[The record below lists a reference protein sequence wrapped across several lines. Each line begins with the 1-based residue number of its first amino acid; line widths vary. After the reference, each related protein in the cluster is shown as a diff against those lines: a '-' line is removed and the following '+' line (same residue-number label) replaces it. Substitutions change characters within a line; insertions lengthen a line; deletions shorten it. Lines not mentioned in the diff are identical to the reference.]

1 MKIFLNFLT
10 YSRIFLTPLIIYLVI
25 NSNFFEAGVV
35 FIYCSISDLADGKI
49 ARKYKLVSEHGN
61 YMDPLADK
69 ILMIGTLS
77 SILYLG
83 LISIWAF
90 VIIIGRDILITFYR
104 NYMIAKNTPLT
115 TSKFGKWKTASQHI
129 AVIFCLISFPENY
142 LGQSFY
148 PFYEFSNGLQLYYKE
163 TLNLVFGLNAIYAAF
178 TGIHYVWKNG
188 F

>member
-1 MKIFLNFLT
+1 MGLYNNYWKRYSYNFL
-10 YSRIFLTPLIIYLVI
+10 S
-25 NSNFFEAGVV
+25 
-35 FIYCSISDLADGKI
+35 
-49 ARKYKLVSEHGN
+49 KL
-61 YMDPLADK
+61 YD
-69 ILMIGTLS
+69 
-77 SILYLG
+77 
-83 LISIWAF
+83 F
-90 VIIIGRDILITFYR
+90 
-104 NYMIAKNTPLT
+104 KNTPLT

-142 LGQSFY
+142 VGQSFY